1 MKNRF
6 LIFDIGRSLF
16 KLKIY
21 RVSIASYC
29 PPLSLEKGHRIAE
42 EEAQWMVICELMTQ
56 TENADHQET
65 DTFHDHLVEGT
76 LVFWGIWHHIFYLN
90 VPISNFKLLKID

>member
-1 MKNRF
+1 MSDAIDVEISHICRIRINLRFNIMKNRF

-29 PPLSLEKGHRIAE
+29 LPLSLEKGRRIAE
-42 EEAQWMVICELMTQ
+42 EEAQLMVIYELMTR

-65 DTFHDHLVEGT
+65 DTFHDHLVEET
-76 LVFWGIWHHIFYLN
+76 LVF
-90 VPISNFKLLKID
+90 